1 MKKNFLG
8 LILISMFALLGGG
21 CITTVGG
28 EKTAGVPFRKDK
40 IESRYVRP
48 ALLVYA
54 AAKETL
60 AMFGT
65 LIGDDSIKQVLEA
78 KVNQRSVW
86 VKITEEEPNL
96 TLVQTQVRTKSG
108 GTDIDLA
115 AEIDKQIALRL
126 PR

>member
-8 LILISMFALLGGG
+8 LILISVFALLSSG
-21 CITTVGG
+21 CITNLEGDKQRG
-28 EKTAGVPFRKDK
+28 IPLKKDK
-40 IESRYVRP
+40 ITSRYERP
-48 ALLVYA
+48 AAPVHA

-60 AMFGT
+60 TMFGT

-78 KVNQRSVW
+78 KVNQCSVW

-96 TLVQTQVRTKSG
+96 TLVQTQVRTKAG
-108 GTDIDLA
+108 GTDIELA